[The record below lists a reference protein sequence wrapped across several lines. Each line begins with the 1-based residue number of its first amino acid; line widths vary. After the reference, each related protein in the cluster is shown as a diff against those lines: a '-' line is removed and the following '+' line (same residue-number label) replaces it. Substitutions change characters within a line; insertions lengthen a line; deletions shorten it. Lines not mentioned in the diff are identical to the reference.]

1 MILFSFL
8 KNLILNLSDVA
19 DAKFSHK
26 LSTFTTLPKYYTP
39 LDKRSLIVPFLWK
52 FLPCSHLTL
61 RRVPE
66 NYEIKIGDTDGS
78 SWIYWCKMSTF
89 SFRPPTYRC
98 KIPAIFLSS
107 KNKYFLAD
115 EDWNMATIAHPQVH
129 KTRTKKVCTALWIL
143 KLKSF
148 EKFQTREYQRVQLI
162 QCDSKLLRLCDNVT
176 PTYIPV
182 IARSYSIVYISMCLE

>member
-1 MILFSFL
+1 MICFLFV
-8 KNLILNLSDVA
+8 KNLILNLSEVA

-89 SFRPPTYRC
+89 SFRPPTYWC

-143 KLKSF
+143 KLK
-148 EKFQTREYQRVQLI
+148 KFWKRREGVRTSGNRSENVSATLYYYAIIV
-162 QCDSKLLRLCDNVT
+162 LCRKMMFGSRATLWV
-176 PTYIPV
+176 
-182 IARSYSIVYISMCLE
+182 

>member
-1 MILFSFL
+1 MKKNGCIGCRATNFVILFSFL
-8 KNLILNLSDVA
+8 KNLILNLSEVG

-89 SFRPPTYRC
+89 SFRPPKYRC

-143 KLKSF
+143 TLK
-148 EKFQTREYQRVQLI
+148 KFWKILNQRI
-162 QCDSKLLRLCDNVT
+162 SKG
-176 PTYIPV
+176 PV
-182 IARSYSIVYISMCLE
+182 VPRIKRFIINRSRGTLWV